1 MMALWGKDAVKI
13 SEVAQITRISNA
25 TLAPLLRRL
34 EINGYIDRRTTETD
48 ERQKSVVLTSSGK
61 TLAKKAKKASELAL
75 CATGLTEKD
84 VNKLMSL
91 LQQIKNN
98 LDNL

>member
-1 MMALWGKDAVKI
+1 MSA
-13 SEVAQITRISNA
+13 
-25 TLAPLLRRL
+25 
-34 EINGYIDRRTTETD
+34 
-48 ERQKSVVLTSSGK
+48 KSRWVLTSSGK
-61 TLAKKAKKASELAL
+61 TLARKAKKASELAL
-75 CATGLTEKD
+75 YATGFTEKD